1 MPEPFPLMNELGW
14 TEDTSSSS
22 ATISPLQVLH
32 YLLREHVIS
41 EDTIRNA
48 VHALSTPSQSTPTGE
63 ETDAPSSSQTSLLKQ
78 QASCPAPAPPPAA
91 TRKNRTRHVALRF
104 SYDGADFSGLAQ
116 NVGTDSDRSV
126 ERALFQALVKAQLV
140 ESRDTSR
147 YSRCGRTD
155 RGVSAAGQVV
165 AMHLKSAIPLDAS
178 LDPEGRQPL
187 DPRHLPKNEH
197 QRILAWVFPRRNNNN
212 NNNNHRS
219 QKNQQR
225 TGEEGLS
232 AAAAAGGACDNGRV
246 EKELSEYP
254 YAKILNNLLPPE
266 IRVLGWAPV
275 SDEFSARF
283 SATTRT
289 YRYFFVQ
296 RQLNLERMQQGLEC
310 LVGKHDF
317 RNFCK
322 MDVEKV
328 YNFERVIHS
337 VQLVVVRRATHAVEE
352 SGGTPPSVDEQ
363 MCYVQIHGQAFLWH
377 QIRCIMEVLFMIG
390 NGLEDPSVITE
401 MFDIDTHPGKPNYP
415 LAPEKPLVLN
425 DCGYPNL
432 QFGYSVQNVW
442 TVMCQ
447 LEQQWEALAL
457 AAARIRNGIDG
468 LREVPVMKEDLL
480 QFAMAKVVERK
491 RKLGKSG
498 IKASLEV
505 NESKLSSTLPHH
517 HGTFLSWEDGLQ
529 WLRKECQLIPDSNG
543 LNTSIHIPLLKRSRG
558 TTYEQKITALQK
570 SDKRRIKYEESVVK
584 KRKSPEED
592 AAFYNHMAKQG
603 GTGV

>member
-1 MPEPFPLMNELGW
+1 MPATPTTSRQATGSGDYPLVLDELGW
-14 TEDTSSSS
+14 TGTTDPKKQNKSS
-22 ATISPLQVLH
+22 AIVSPLQVLR
-32 YLLREHVIS
+32 YLLQENVIT
-41 EDTIRNA
+41 EDTIRSA
-48 VHALSTPSQSTPTGE
+48 VQALCP
-63 ETDAPSSSQTSLLKQ
+63 PSSPTTSREPEKDTQSSLAAKVRQ
-78 QASCPAPAPPPAA
+78 SSSSPPAQH
-91 TRKNRTRHVALRF
+91 RTRHIALRF
-104 SYDGADFSGLAQ
+104 MYDGAEFSGLAE
-116 NVGTDSDRSV
+116 NVGKDSDNSV
-126 ERALFQALVKAQLV
+126 ERALFQALLKARLV
-140 ESRDTSR
+140 DSRESCG

-165 AMHLKSAIPLDAS
+165 AMQLKSAIPLDAS
-178 LDPEGRQPL
+178 MDPEGTQRL
-187 DPRHLPKNEH
+187 DDDTMPQQQLPKNDFE
-197 QRILAWVFPRRNNNN
+197 RIHAWVVPRNRDKTK
-212 NNNNHRS
+212 
-219 QKNQQR
+219 QP
-225 TGEEGLS
+225 TGVD
-232 AAAAAGGACDNGRV
+232 GGAEGRV

-254 YAKILNNLLPPE
+254 YAKILNNLLPPQ

-296 RQLNLERMQQGLEC
+296 RQLNLEKMEQGLGL

-328 YNFERVIHS
+328 YNFERVIHT
-337 VQLVVVRRATHAVEE
+337 VQLVRATRKEDRGAT
-352 SGGTPPSVDEQ
+352 STIAEQ

-390 NGLEDPSVITE
+390 NGLEEPSVITE
-401 MFDIDTHPGKPNYP
+401 MFDIDSHPGKPNYP

-432 QFGYSVQNVW
+432 HFGYSVQNVW

-447 LEQQWEALAL
+447 LEQQWEELAL

-468 LREVPVMKEDLL
+468 LRELPVLKEDLL
-480 QFAMAKVVERK
+480 QFATAKIVERK
-491 RKLGKSG
+491 RKLEKSG
-498 IKASLEV
+498 ISVSFEV
-505 NESKLSSTLPHH
+505 NESKLSSTLPHRH
-517 HGTFLSWEDGLQ
+517 TFISWEDGLL
-529 WLRKECQLIPDSNG
+529 WLSNECKLIPDSHG

-584 KRKSPEED
+584 KRKSAEED

-603 GTGV
+603 GTGI